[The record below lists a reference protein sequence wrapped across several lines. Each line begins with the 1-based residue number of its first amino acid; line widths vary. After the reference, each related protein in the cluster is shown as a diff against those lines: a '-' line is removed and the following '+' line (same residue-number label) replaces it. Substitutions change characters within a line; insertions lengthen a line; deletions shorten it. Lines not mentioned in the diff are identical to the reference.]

1 MRRKHLLS
9 LLMLSMGVALLVAA
23 MTVGV
28 ATAKQNAHNGKNAKR
43 GGVLRLDQSGGSFD
57 TLDPGIAY
65 VTNDWAVL
73 NNTQLLLVNFPD
85 KAGKAG
91 TQLFPEAAKAFPTIS
106 KNGKV
111 ITFHLRKGLRF
122 NNGKKVTAASYER
135 AIERVLSP
143 KMYAQYGCFIALD
156 QLLVGGSKFANCAGK
171 SGVKTTSSISGVKA
185 KGLTLTLRLT
195 SANATIVNI
204 MAMQWFGAVMPNMKY
219 YKHDSGG
226 IRVYPSAGP
235 YYIASN
241 NLTKL
246 TVLKRNKYYKGSR
259 PANPDQII
267 IHTYPNSDGEAA
279 VLQTEKGQIDMDMF
293 GVPADQVASLAK
305 KYGVNKG
312 QFHVGATSCI
322 IWTALNNMKGPTA
335 VTAIRKAMN
344 YAIGRKPII
353 QLGGP
358 YSGQPADQIL
368 VPGMPGYK
376 KFTVYPNYPNF
387 PKARQVG
394 GSAITAHA
402 NDLIN
407 IYYRTSSNAQTNIA
421 LFEQKQLQQI
431 GFKNVKLQ
439 AADVTSYYGPLM
451 TKSVAGGADGYNLAR
466 SGWCADYFDPFD
478 YINVNFDGRTITDTG
493 NTNYMYFNSSKFNK
507 QMDQAAKLSGKARYT
522 MYAKLDK
529 ELMTKYA
536 PVVPVDVANNRYL
549 TSKRV
554 KNYIYSNYFGY
565 PDFNAIV
572 LG

>member
-9 LLMLSMGVALLVAA
+9 LLMLGMGVALLVAA
-23 MTVGV
+23 TTVGV
-28 ATAKQNAHNGKNAKR
+28 ATAKSQKHNAQHAKR

-57 TLDPGIAY
+57 TLDPGLAY

-73 NNTQLLLVNFPD
+73 SNTSLLLVNFPN
-85 KAGKAG
+85 KGGKAG

-122 NNGKKVTAASYER
+122 NNGKKVTAASYAR

-156 QLLVGGSKFANCAGK
+156 QLLRGGTKFANCAGK
-171 SGVKTTSSISGVKA
+171 SGVKTSNHIAGVKA
-185 KGLTLTLRLT
+185 KGLTLQLRLT
-195 SANATIVNI
+195 KPNATIVNI
-204 MAMQWFGAVMPNMKY
+204 MAMQWFGAVVPNMKY

-226 IRVYPSAGP
+226 ILTYPSAGP
-235 YYIASN
+235 YYLASN

-246 TVLKRNKYYKGSR
+246 TVLKRNKYYHGSR
-259 PANPDQII
+259 PANPNEII

-279 VLQTEKGQIDMDMF
+279 VLQTEKGQIDMDMA
-293 GVPADQVASLAK
+293 GVPADDVAKVANT
-305 KYGVNKG
+305 YGVNKG
-312 QFHVGATSCI
+312 QFHVGGTSCI
-322 IWTALNNMKGPTA
+322 IWTALNNLKGPTQFA
-335 VTAIRKAMN
+335 SIRKAMN

-358 YSGQPADQIL
+358 YSGKPADQIL

-387 PKARQVG
+387 PKAKQVG
-394 GSAITAHA
+394 GATLRGHSG
-402 NDLIN
+402 DLIN

-431 GFKNVKLQ
+431 GFTNVKLQ

-451 TKSVAGGADGYNLAR
+451 TKSVAGSANGYNLAR

-507 QMDQAAKLSGKARYT
+507 QMDKAARLSGNARYAL
-522 MYAKLDK
+522 YAKLDK